1 MHFISEFFFLI
12 RGLFLSLPEFFA
24 ILEKRPLSCLSI
36 FIADVFFL
44 YFQIINFVKFLFPT
58 KVQFHSI
65 SNFIKASFPLFRILT
80 LNLVTLYL
88 NLRNQVFATNSNFLI
103 RNAFQSDVANI
114 WSLDRRELFAPKFRV
129 HNYNNII
136 FLFLFTVFFLFS
148 LIIWVIYNI
157 HSEFFYE
164 Y

>member
-1 MHFISEFFFLI
+1 MHFISEFFFDPRPFSKLTRVFCNSRKEASFLLI
-12 RGLFLSLPEFFA
+12 YFHCR
-24 ILEKRPLSCLSI
+24 C
-36 FIADVFFL
+36 FFL

-114 WSLDRRELFAPKFRV
+114 WSLDRRELFAPKLRV

-136 FLFLFTVFFLFS
+136 FLFLFTVFFSVLT
-148 LIIWVIYNI
+148 YNL
-157 HSEFFYE
+157 SYL
-164 Y
+164 